1 MTAATY
7 SFIDIAILGGVR
19 DRFGRG
25 DALVLL
31 SADLDTV
38 IWANGP
44 GAALFGHGDIES
56 AMDSP
61 AGLSVQAR
69 RQIASLS
76 GYPRIGAARAVSL
89 RLAQGMASRM
99 TTFQAA
105 QIRLP
110 RGDLAILLAIPS
122 SQRGAARMQAAIS
135 GIAEAGY
142 AAALVGPDGAV
153 AAVTDDF
160 ERLGLGRTAL
170 WTLVQDVSRE
180 HDRLV
185 KKRVSVEG
193 GTLPVG
199 FARLTDDPALH
210 LLLTSNEVEADE
222 DDLPAAPEPVPEQS
236 TGDAPERQPEE
247 LAMEE
252 VAIAIDESD
261 AAPPPVEY
269 PGPSAEP
276 ASAPRALPTQPV
288 RFVWRTDASGRFAQ
302 VSPEFIAAV
311 GANAADVIGRSFR
324 DVATVFGFDL
334 DEEISALL
342 DRRDTWSGR
351 TVFWPVEGHA
361 LKVPVDLAAL
371 PVYDRERM
379 FEGFRGFGVARMA
392 DAVADP
398 ERLGLALASANAP
411 EPVIDPAD
419 PFRGEAPVLADMQE
433 FGRRAGDKVVRLDD
447 LRAQTGG
454 KVLSSGDHRTFQEI
468 GTKLKKDI
476 GDQAAAPLAE
486 RETGDAAE
494 TERQAQER
502 ARFAAPDTSEAE
514 TDMSDNVVRLAD
526 AKPAEPE
533 DEPTE
538 IAAEAKD
545 AHPAPASIH
554 FLPSAFAPRASADFG
569 SPARTDDSVED
580 RLIDHLPV
588 ATLIHSGETLHLAN
602 HAFFDLT
609 GFGSLDAFSQTGGLD
624 ALFEDRAETEKG
636 ILTMKRA
643 DGAELPVRAHLH
655 SIPWHGGKALML
667 TLLPQLQAEPAPLP
681 EAEDGGAE
689 LRARLAE
696 FQTIIDT
703 ATDGVILID
712 NGFAVRSISQP
723 AEALFGFNSE
733 AIEGRPFRELFA
745 IESQRTAQDYVER
758 IARNGV
764 ASVMNDGREVI
775 GREAEGG
782 FIPLFMTI
790 GRLPQDGGFCAV
802 LRDITHWKRAEEEL
816 TQARAE
822 AERASSQ
829 KSEFLARISHEI
841 RTPLNAIIGF
851 SELIINESFGP
862 IGTERY
868 RDYLRD
874 ISRSGNH
881 VLDLVNDL
889 LDISKIEAGE
899 QEMNYEAVSLNE
911 VLGEAVAMMQPQA
924 NRERVIIRSSFASRL
939 PDAIAD
945 LRSIKQI
952 ALNLLSNAVRYTP
965 AGGQVILSTALEP
978 DGGIAIRVRDT
989 GIGMTDSEID
999 QALKPFKRINALKR
1013 SHREGTGLGLPLTK
1027 AMVEA
1032 NRARFAISS
1041 KPGEGTLVEIDFP
1054 PTRVLAD

>member
-7 SFIDIAILGGVR
+7 SFIDIAVLGGVR
-19 DRFGRG
+19 ERFARG
-25 DALVLL
+25 EALVLL
-31 SADLDTV
+31 APDLERV

-56 AMDSP
+56 AMDSA
-61 AGLSVQAR
+61 AGLSVQSR

-76 GYPRIGAARAVSL
+76 GFPRIGAERAVSL
-89 RLAQGMASRM
+89 RLAQGIASRM

-110 RGDLAILLAIPS
+110 RGELAILLALAGT
-122 SQRGAARMQAAIS
+122 RGAARAQATIA

-142 AAALVGPDGAV
+142 AAALVSADGAV
-153 AAVTDDF
+153 TASTAGFD
-160 ERLGLGRTAL
+160 RLGLGRTAL
-170 WTLVQDVSRE
+170 WTLVEDVSRE

-185 KKRVSVEG
+185 KKLVTVEG

-199 FARLTDDPALH
+199 FARLTDEPALH
-210 LLLTSNEVEADE
+210 LLLTSNEVDADE
-222 DDLPAAPEPVPEQS
+222 KDVPAAPEIADEQP
-236 TGDAPERQPEE
+236 ALPQEAVAEAEPEE
-247 LAMEE
+247 IVMEE
-252 VAIAIDESD
+252 VTSAVDEAD
-261 AAPPPVEY
+261 AAPAPTPQTDD
-269 PGPSAEP
+269 
-276 ASAPRALPTQPV
+276 APRALPTQPI

-302 VSPEFIAAV
+302 VSPEFIDAV

-334 DEEISALL
+334 NEEIAALL

-351 TVFWPVEGHA
+351 TVLWPVEGHA

-398 ERLGLALASANAP
+398 DELGLALMSP
-411 EPVIDPAD
+411 KQPQPVDPDD
-419 PFRGEAPVLADMQE
+419 PFQGETPVLAGLPD
-433 FGRRAGDKVVRLDD
+433 FGRRASDKVVRLDD
-447 LRAQTGG
+447 VRPGTNG
-454 KVLSSGDHRTFQEI
+454 KTLSPGDRQTFQEI
-468 GTKLKKDI
+468 GTKLKKQI
-476 GDQAAAPLAE
+476 GDEETEAPVDAMAE
-486 RETGDAAE
+486 A
-494 TERQAQER
+494 ERQAQER
-502 ARFAAPDTSEAE
+502 ARFAEAE
-514 TDMSDNVVRLAD
+514 ASETEIDADRIDAADNVVRLTD
-526 AKPAEPE
+526 AKAGDAEPLE
-533 DEPTE
+533 APV
-538 IAAEAKD
+538 EAKD
-545 AHPAPASIH
+545 ERPAPASIH
-554 FLPSAFAPRASADFG
+554 FLPSAFAPRASADE
-569 SPARTDDSVED
+569 SVED

-588 ATLIHSGETLHLAN
+588 ATLIHSGEVLHLAN

-609 GFGSLDAFSQTGGLD
+609 GFASLDAFTQAGGLD
-624 ALFEDRAETEKG
+624 ALFEDCDDGEDG
-636 ILTMKRA
+636 ILSLKRA
-643 DGAELPVRAHLH
+643 DGAEVPVRAHLH

-667 TLLPQLQAEPAPLP
+667 TLLPQPQAEPVPAAD
-681 EAEDGGAE
+681 EFDDGEE

-712 NGFAVRSISQP
+712 NDFAVRSISKP
-723 AEALFGFNSE
+723 AEALFGFNSD

-758 IARNGV
+758 IARKGV

-790 GRLPQDGGFCAV
+790 GRLPQDGGYCAV

-939 PDAIAD
+939 PEVVAD

-989 GIGMTDSEID
+989 GIGMTASEID
-999 QALKPFKRINALKR
+999 QALKPFKRVNALKR

>member
-19 DRFGRG
+19 DRFARG

-31 SADLDTV
+31 SVDLDRV

-44 GAALFGHGDIES
+44 GAVLFGHGDIES

-61 AGLSVQAR
+61 AGLSVQTR

-76 GYPRIGAARAVSL
+76 GYPRIGAERAVSL

-110 RGDLAILLAIPS
+110 RGELAILLAIPTDL
-122 SQRGAARMQAAIS
+122 RGAARMQAAIS

-153 AAVTDDF
+153 TAITADF

-185 KKRVSVEG
+185 KKLVTVEG

-210 LLLTSNEVEADE
+210 LLLTSSEVETDGE
-222 DDLPAAPEPVPEQS
+222 DPPAALEPVPEPVNVDVPD
-236 TGDAPERQPEE
+236 GDPEE
-247 LAMEE
+247 LALEE
-252 VAIAIDESD
+252 VATAIDDSN
-261 AAPPPVEY
+261 AAPSQADAPAP
-269 PGPSAEP
+269 ATEP
-276 ASAPRALPTQPV
+276 AGEQRALPTQPV

-302 VSPEFIAAV
+302 VSPEFIDAV

-351 TVFWPVEGHA
+351 TVLWPVEGHA

-398 ERLGLALASANAP
+398 DRLGLALTSPNAP
-411 EPVIDPAD
+411 DSALDPAD
-419 PFRGEAPVLADMQE
+419 PFLGERPA
-433 FGRRAGDKVVRLDD
+433 RAGDKVVRLDD
-447 LRAQTGG
+447 LRPQTGG
-454 KVLSSGDHRTFQEI
+454 KVLSSGDRRTFQEI

-476 GDQAAAPLAE
+476 GEEATPPAAE

-502 ARFAAPDTSEAE
+502 ARFADTDMAEAE
-514 TDMSDNVVRLAD
+514 IDMSENVVRLID
-526 AKPAEPE
+526 AKPAEPD
-533 DEPTE
+533 DEPAE

-545 AHPAPASIH
+545 EHPAPASIH
-554 FLPSAFAPRASADFG
+554 FLPSAFAPRANSDLVTRAGADDG
-569 SPARTDDSVED
+569 VED

-609 GFGSLDAFSQTGGLD
+609 GFGSLADFAGSGGLD
-624 ALFEDRAETEKG
+624 TLFEDCDETEKG
-636 ILTMKRA
+636 ILALKRA
-643 DGAELPVRAHLH
+643 DGAELPVKAHLH

-667 TLLPQLQAEPAPLP
+667 TLLPQPQAEPAPSP
-681 EAEDGGAE
+681 QATEDDGAE

-712 NGFAVRSISQP
+712 NDFAVRSISQP
-723 AEALFGFNSE
+723 AEALFGFGSD

-965 AGGQVILSTALEP
+965 AGGQVILSTALET

-999 QALKPFKRINALKR
+999 QALKPFKRVNALKR

-1041 KPGEGTLVEIDFP
+1041 RPGEGTLVEIDFP